1 MCGVEVVKGHSVQR
15 ASRLWLGFVLQLT
28 CMYRAR
34 TPIRRSLEAEKGLL
48 YSRLRQLSLN
58 SVATSALMAGAVTCF
73 VALTPRLIA
82 VAKLLAYL
90 ATASL
95 HRSSIVAPLGGMI
108 VGAHQRN
115 ALFFN

>member
-1 MCGVEVVKGHSVQR
+1 
-15 ASRLWLGFVLQLT
+15 
-28 CMYRAR
+28 
-34 TPIRRSLEAEKGLL
+34 
-48 YSRLRQLSLN
+48 
-58 SVATSALMAGAVTCF
+58 MAGAVTRF

-108 VGAHQRN
+108 VCTHQRN